1 MKILKNAK
9 ALSPVVA
16 SIILIAVTVAVSIAV
31 AAWMG
36 ALSFNFTNT
45 EQMTYTTYTWNS
57 PAAGNFN
64 FTIKNTGATGLT
76 IADVRVDG
84 NSPTALY
91 YKTTGAWTT
100 FTPTTTTVSLDK
112 GLTAQFCVNSTYT
125 PGVQYEFTVITAKGN
140 IFGPYI
146 KSAP

>member
-45 EQMTYTTYTWNS
+45 EQLNYTNFTWATANY
-57 PAAGNFN
+57 FN
-64 FTIKNTGATGLT
+64 FTVKNTGASALT
-76 IADVRVDG
+76 ITDVRLDG
-84 NSPTALY
+84 ATPTTVY
-91 YKTTGAWTT
+91 YKATGAWIE
-100 FTPTTTTVSLDK
+100 FTALTPQSLAKGDSLQFGVS
-112 GLTAQFCVNSTYT
+112 STYVS
-125 PGVQYEFTVITAKGN
+125 GIQYEFTVITAKGN